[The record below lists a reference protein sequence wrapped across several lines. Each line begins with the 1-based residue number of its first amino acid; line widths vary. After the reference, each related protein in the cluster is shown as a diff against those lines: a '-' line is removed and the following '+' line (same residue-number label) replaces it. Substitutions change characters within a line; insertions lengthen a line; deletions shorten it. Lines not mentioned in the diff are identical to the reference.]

1 MLVSNKTKPWT
12 LQPHLWWLPKTP
24 SLCSHSCPLLVDINS
39 FCQSS
44 ICSYLIYQ
52 HPSLM
57 VHWGDSWLIS
67 IFCYLGLNDWFR
79 GGFMVQ
85 ARQIRVNSGKRV
97 SLLGLLKIMW
107 PLPAKSQGE
116 WSQHGGSTGMMCCWI
131 LMISS
136 AHEIQPAWSWSSP
149 RTFNARAIKSPVM
162 FNPFEWQ
169 LQPQEP

>member
-85 ARQIRVNSGKRV
+85 ARQISQFWKK
-97 SLLGLLKIMW
+97 SLSAGAAEDHVAPACKEPGRMKPTWRQHRDDVLLDPDDIICSRD
-107 PLPAKSQGE
+107 PACLE
-116 WSQHGGSTGMMCCWI
+116 
-131 LMISS
+131 L
-136 AHEIQPAWSWSSP
+136 ELSP
-149 RTFNARAIKSPVM
+149 HFQCTSHKVPSYV
-162 FNPFEWQ
+162 
-169 LQPQEP
+169 